1 MNDESFKKLPTDT
14 DSFINLVSDNLDLSW
29 EQTVTHISNFFD
41 DRTLLIQS
49 IGIGDITYQVG
60 ITSLPG
66 TFVGRTLVIAKAVDI
81 IEFQIIQAQLILII
95 ALPTV
100 GGLFFDGVK

>member
-1 MNDESFKKLPTDT
+1 M
-14 DSFINLVSDNLDLSW
+14 VSDNIDLSR

-41 DRTLLIQS
+41 DRTLLVQS

-60 ITSLPG
+60 MFMETSLPG
-66 TFVGRTLVIAKAVDI
+66 TFVGRTLVMARAADI
-81 IEFQIIQAQLILII
+81 TEFQIIQAQFILII
-95 ALPTV
+95 ALPIV